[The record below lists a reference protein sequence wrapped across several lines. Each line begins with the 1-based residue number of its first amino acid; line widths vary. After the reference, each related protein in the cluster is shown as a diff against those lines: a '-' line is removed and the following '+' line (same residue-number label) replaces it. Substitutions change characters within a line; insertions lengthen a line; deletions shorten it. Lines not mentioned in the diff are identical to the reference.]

1 MSSSELS
8 RLPTSFIQ
16 HLLDTLGR
24 YKYKDAFEAKL
35 TDNVLS
41 EMDDEI
47 VLLTRWVDVWTHRP
61 NGGKMMKSEK
71 RLLVLTQHRMMMF
84 KEPSSSWVSSLW
96 KRSQGSSWPELDKNL
111 FDGPDCP
118 LQHIRTLMSF
128 RGSHRVALTCKD
140 PSRRDANTYAV
151 QFRLTSRDE
160 ASTLRDLI
168 FQLSAIACRR
178 FYLPYD
184 QFPKCT
190 EDPFTVS
197 AIRLLIK
204 DDADLSDTVM
214 LLEYAYVKDLK
225 SGGQRVLLIL
235 FDPAEPDAS
244 KRGTLLL
251 LKENCDMWWYPDNGD
266 EFANGKSQ
274 FYGKGSKSAVK
285 HRLTSFKYITL
296 SQTVEPS
303 MTMVKDRKGGG
314 GSSGNDVSLLFATD
328 TARQAILRVL
338 AKCHDG
344 FEKR

>member
-1 MSSSELS
+1 M
-8 RLPTSFIQ
+8 
-16 HLLDTLGR
+16 
-24 YKYKDAFEAKL
+24 
-35 TDNVLS
+35 
-41 EMDDEI
+41 
-47 VLLTRWVDVWTHRP
+47 
-61 NGGKMMKSEK
+61 
-71 RLLVLTQHRMMMF
+71 
-84 KEPSSSWVSSLW
+84 
-96 KRSQGSSWPELDKNL
+96 
-111 FDGPDCP
+111 
-118 LQHIRTLMSF
+118 
-128 RGSHRVALTCKD
+128 
-140 PSRRDANTYAV
+140 

-168 FQLSAIACRR
+168 FQLSSIACRR

-184 QFPKCT
+184 QIPKCV

-204 DDADLSDTVM
+204 DDADLSDTVA
-214 LLEYAYVKDLK
+214 LLEYTFVKDLK
-225 SGGQRVLLIL
+225 SGDQRVLLIL

-285 HRLTSFKYITL
+285 HRLTSFSFITL

-303 MTMVKDRKGGG
+303 MTMVKDRKGGAT
-314 GSSGNDVSLLFATD
+314 GNDVSLLFATD